1 MGVAGVEAALVMGRS
16 VVGFGADGVK
26 SFAVK
31 TAPTGRGT
39 CTEGGLEQAVWVA
52 VEAAYW
58 RQVVS
63 AALGAARQVTDKQ
76 SGPHKRA

>member
-1 MGVAGVEAALVMGRS
+1 MVRMGLKASRSRPLPRDVALALMG
-16 VVGFGADGVK
+16 A
-26 SFAVK
+26 
-31 TAPTGRGT
+31 
-39 CTEGGLEQAVWVA
+39 LEQAVWVA

-63 AALGAARQVTDKQ
+63 AALGAARQVTHKQ